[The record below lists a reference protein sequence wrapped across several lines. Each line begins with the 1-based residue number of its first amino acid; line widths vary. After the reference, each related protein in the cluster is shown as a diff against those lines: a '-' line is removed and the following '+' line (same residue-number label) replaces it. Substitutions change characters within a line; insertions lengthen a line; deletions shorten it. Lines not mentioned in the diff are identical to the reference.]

1 MPLMGFRSPW
11 AVFMLGVGFFFIV
24 MSNFGAAEGSPRSI
38 GLLVGGLVIV
48 VVSGIYLF
56 VKRKR

>member
-1 MPLMGFRSPW
+1 MRFRSPW
-11 AVFMLGVGFFFIV
+11 AVFAMGVGLFFIV
-24 MSNFGAAEGSPRSI
+24 MSNFGAAGGSSRSV

>member
-1 MPLMGFRSPW
+1 MGFRSPW

-48 VVSGIYLF
+48 VVSGIYQF

>member
-1 MPLMGFRSPW
+1 MGFRSPW
-11 AVFMLGVGFFFIV
+11 AVFMLGVGLFFIV
-24 MSNFGAAEGSPRSI
+24 MSNFGAATGSQVSL

-48 VVSGIYLF
+48 AVCGIYLF

>member
-1 MPLMGFRSPW
+1 MGFRSPW
-11 AVFMLGVGFFFIV
+11 AVFMLGVGFFFNV

>member
-1 MPLMGFRSPW
+1 MGFRSPW
-11 AVFMLGVGFFFIV
+11 AGFMLGVGFFFIV

>member
-1 MPLMGFRSPW
+1 MGFRSPW
-11 AVFMLGVGFFFIV
+11 AVFIMGLGFFFIV
-24 MSNFGAAEGSPRSI
+24 MSNYGAAAGSEMSL

>member
-1 MPLMGFRSPW
+1 MGFRSPW

-38 GLLVGGLVIV
+38 GLLVGSLVIV

>member
-1 MPLMGFRSPW
+1 MGFRSPW
-11 AVFMLGVGFFFIV
+11 AVFVMGVGFFFIV
-24 MSNFGAAEGSPRSI
+24 MSNFGAAGGSSRSV

>member
-1 MPLMGFRSPW
+1 MGFRSPW
-11 AVFMLGVGFFFIV
+11 AVFMLCVGFFFIV

>member
-1 MPLMGFRSPW
+1 MG
-11 AVFMLGVGFFFIV
+11 LGFFFIV
-24 MSNFGAAEGSPRSI
+24 MSNFGAAEGSPKSI

-48 VVSGIYLF
+48 VVSGIYRF

>member
-24 MSNFGAAEGSPRSI
+24 MSNFGAASGPPVSL

>member
-1 MPLMGFRSPW
+1 MGFRSPW
-11 AVFMLGVGFFFIV
+11 AVFMLSVGFFFIV

>member
-1 MPLMGFRSPW
+1 MGFRSPW
-11 AVFMLGVGFFFIV
+11 AVFAMGVGLFFIV
-24 MSNFGAAEGSPRSI
+24 MSNFGAAGGSSRSV

-48 VVSGIYLF
+48 VVSGICLF

>member
-1 MPLMGFRSPW
+1 MGFRSPW
-11 AVFMLGVGFFFIV
+11 AVFIMGLGFFFIV
-24 MSNFGAAEGSPRSI
+24 MSNFGAAAGSEMSL

-56 VKRKR
+56 VKSKR

>member
-1 MPLMGFRSPW
+1 MGFRSPW

-24 MSNFGAAEGSPRSI
+24 MSNFGAAEGSPSI

>member
-1 MPLMGFRSPW
+1 MGFRSPW

-24 MSNFGAAEGSPRSI
+24 MSNFGAASGSPVSL
-38 GLLVGGLVIV
+38 GLLMGGLAIV

>member
-1 MPLMGFRSPW
+1 MGFRSPW

-38 GLLVGGLVIV
+38 GLLVSGLVIV

>member
-1 MPLMGFRSPW
+1 MGFRSPW

-48 VVSGIYLF
+48 VVSGICLF

>member
-1 MPLMGFRSPW
+1 MGFRSPW
-11 AVFMLGVGFFFIV
+11 AVFIMGLGFFFIV
-24 MSNFGAAEGSPRSI
+24 MSNFGAAAGSEMSL

>member
-1 MPLMGFRSPW
+1 MGFRSPW
-11 AVFMLGVGFFFIV
+11 AVFMLGGGFCVIV
-24 MSNFGAAEGSPRSI
+24 MSNFGAAEGSPRSS
-38 GLLVGGLVIV
+38 GLRVGGLVIV